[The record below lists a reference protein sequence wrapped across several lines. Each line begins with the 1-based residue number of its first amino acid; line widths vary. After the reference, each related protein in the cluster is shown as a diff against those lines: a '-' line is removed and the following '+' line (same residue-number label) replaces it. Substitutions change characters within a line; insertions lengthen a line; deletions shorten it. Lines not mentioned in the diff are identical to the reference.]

1 MALRRKKNIN
11 GSAFMDLTGASDIIF
26 TLLLFYIL
34 TQNFLP
40 AMRVD
45 LPEMTNNE
53 PKQSENAQ
61 IICIKPDSTITYNDL
76 EFDLQELKSQPQK
89 LIEAL
94 NPKNPLIIRVDK
106 SSRSGT
112 LISLM
117 DVLARSGLTSIDFQG
132 IPYEE
137 P

>member
-1 MALRRKKNIN
+1 
-11 GSAFMDLTGASDIIF
+11 MDLTGSSDIIF

-40 AMRVD
+40 AMKVD
-45 LPEMTNNE
+45 LPEMTNNR

-61 IICIKPDSTITYNDL
+61 IIWIKEDSSITYNDL
-76 EFDLQELKSQPQK
+76 SFSINELKTQPLRLLNILNQK
-89 LIEAL
+89 DPI
-94 NPKNPLIIRVDK
+94 IIRVDK
-106 SSRSGT
+106 SSKSGT

-117 DVLARSGLTSIDFQG
+117 DVLARSGINSIDFQG

>member
-11 GSAFMDLTGASDIIF
+11 GSSFLDLTGASDIIF

-61 IICIKPDSTITYNDL
+61 IICIKPDSTITYNDQ
-76 EFDLQELKSQPQK
+76 EFDIQQLKSQPQK
-89 LIEAL
+89 LLKVL
-94 NPKNPLIIRVDK
+94 NKKNPVIIRVDK

-112 LISLM
+112 MISLM
-117 DVLARSGLTSIDFQG
+117 DIFARSGLSSIDFQG
-132 IPYEE
+132 IPYVE